1 MACTG
6 LAFSADD
13 ILGFFCALGSTG
25 IFVAQ
30 NIYSKKLLSSN
41 EERGRDE
48 RKGKR
53 GMYEDGKMDK
63 INVLFYSSG
72 CSVVAS
78 RRRFERGYPRF
89 YKATSDFESSADE
102 CMILL

>member
-1 MACTG
+1 MMACTG

-13 ILGFFCALGSTG
+13 ILGFLAALGSTA

-41 EERGRDE
+41 EEKGRDE

-53 GMYEDGKMDK
+53 GIYEDGKMDK

-72 CSVVAS
+72 CSVIVS
-78 RRRFERGYPRF
+78 L
-89 YKATSDFESSADE
+89 
-102 CMILL
+102 I

>member
-13 ILGFFCALGSTG
+13 IVGFFCALGSTG

-53 GMYEDGKMDK
+53 GMYQDGKMDK

-72 CSVVAS
+72 CSVVVS
-78 RRRFERGYPRF
+78 RRGFERGRPRL
-89 YKATSDFESSADE
+89 YEAASYLEISTDESL
-102 CMILL
+102 ILL